1 MGSPDTNFRYTT
13 RDFFDFSQN
22 FDIFD
27 IVASRKARACSKKA
41 SPASGLG

>member
-22 FDIFD
+22 FDI
-27 IVASRKARACSKKA
+27 VASRKARACDKKA